1 MKADEL
7 VNAIKGYISTMEKR
21 RVDDK
26 GKYVM
31 VGDEYIQVAEG
42 EGLNGT
48 NVNVRCSSCVCRIVC
63 FNSELQARRSAD
75 YHLIDG
81 AGRQILLHPMKA
93 EDFFA
98 MEIDRAEDL
107 VQTLTESAC

>member
-7 VNAIKGYISTMEKR
+7 VNAIKGYISTMENR
-21 RVDDK
+21 IAEDN

-31 VGDEYIQVAEG
+31 VSDEYIQVAEG

-48 NVNVRCSSCVCRIVC
+48 NVNVRCSACACRIVC
-63 FNSELQARRSAD
+63 FYTEAQARRSAD
-75 YHLIDG
+75 YHLING
-81 AGRQILLHPMKA
+81 AGERILLRPMKA

-107 VQTLTESAC
+107 VQTLTETAL

>member
-1 MKADEL
+1 MKAEEL
-7 VNAIKGYISTMEKR
+7 VEGIKGFISTMEKR
-21 RVDDK
+21 SNDDK

-31 VGDEYIQVAEG
+31 VNDDYMQVEEG
-42 EGLNGT
+42 KGLNET
-48 NVNVRCSSCVCRIVC
+48 NVNVRCSACACGIAC
-63 FNSELQARRSAD
+63 FDTEAQARRSAD

-81 AGRQILLHPMKA
+81 AGRKILLRPMKA

-107 VQTLTESAC
+107 VQTLTETAL